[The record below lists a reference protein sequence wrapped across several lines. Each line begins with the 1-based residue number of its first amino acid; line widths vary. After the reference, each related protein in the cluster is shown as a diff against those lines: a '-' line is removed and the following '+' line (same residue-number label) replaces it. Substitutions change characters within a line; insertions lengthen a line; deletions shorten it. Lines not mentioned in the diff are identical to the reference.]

1 MKRIYLV
8 LIVLIGIT
16 ISCTKNFEDFNT
28 DQKHPADVTGNT
40 LLTNAQKALTDIVAS
55 TNVNHNIWK
64 MMSQYWTETTYT
76 DEANYDIVNRTIA
89 DITFRDYYRDV
100 LLDLDKAKTY
110 IEGEVY
116 LTDTTNLEIIRRNR
130 LAVVDILMVYCYQ
143 DLVNIFGNVPY
154 TEALDIENLSP
165 AYDDAFT
172 IYKDL
177 LIRLDVD
184 IPILDNTLEGFGSAD
199 LYYSGDNEMWVK
211 FANTLKVRMGIML
224 ADVDAALSKKH
235 VEEGY
240 IGAFSPGE
248 NCQLNYPGG
257 TNSNPLYV
265 DLIASG
271 RHDFVPANTIID
283 IMNGLLDPRRS
294 AYFTMIDTS
303 SNPDVEKLAYV
314 GGSYGY
320 SNSYGANSHIAA
332 AIQEPDYPMVM
343 LDYTELAF
351 YLAEAAERGF
361 AVGNNAEYYYNEGIK
376 SSFLHWGLPI
386 DSANAYL
393 AKPEIAYTTAPGTWK
408 QKIGLQ
414 AWLAFY
420 IRGLEGYNSWRKL
433 DYPILNLPPSPNSD
447 DGQVPKRFT
456 YPVNEQTL
464 NAANYYQAADA
475 IGGDLMST
483 RIFWDL
489 PPSK

>member
-8 LIVLIGIT
+8 LIVLIGVS
-16 ISCTKNFEDFNT
+16 ISCTDNFEEFNT

-40 LLTNAQKALTDIVAS
+40 LLTNAEKALTDIVAS

-100 LLDLDKAKTY
+100 LLDLDKAKSY
-110 IEGEVY
+110 IEAEVY
-116 LTDTTNLEIIRRNR
+116 VTDIDNLETIRANR
-130 LAVVDILMVYCYQ
+130 LAIIDLLMVYCYQ

-165 AYDDAFT
+165 VYDDAFT

-177 LIRLDVD
+177 LTRIDADLDA
-184 IPILDNTLEGFGSAD
+184 LDENPGLGSFESAD
-199 LYYSGDNEMWVK
+199 LYYSGDVDMWIK
-211 FANTLKVRMGIML
+211 FANTLKVRLGIML
-224 ADVDAALSKKH
+224 SDFDPALSKTT
-235 VEEGY
+235 VEAAY
-240 IGAFSPGE
+240 TGAFGPGE

-265 DLIASG
+265 DLVASG
-271 RHDFVPANTIID
+271 RHDFVPANTIVD
-283 IMNGLLDPRRS
+283 TMNYLQDPRRA
-294 AYFTMIDTS
+294 AYFTKYGDIY
-303 SNPDVEKLAYV
+303 K
-314 GGSYGY
+314 GGRYGY
-320 SNSYGANSHIAA
+320 SNSFGANSHIAD
-332 AIQEPDYPMVM
+332 AIQEPDFPMVM
-343 LDYTELAF
+343 LDYTEIAF
-351 YLAEAAERGF
+351 YLAEAAERGYS
-361 AVGNNAEYYYNEGIK
+361 VGNSAEHYYNEGII
-376 SSFLHWGLPI
+376 SSFLHWGLPL

-420 IRGLEGYNSWRKL
+420 IRGLEGYNSWRRL
-433 DYPILNLPPSPNSD
+433 DYPVLKLPPSPNSD
-447 DGQVPKRFT
+447 DGQIPKRFT
-456 YPVNEQTL
+456 YPINEQTL
-464 NAANYYQAADA
+464 NATNYYQAGQA

-483 RIFWDL
+483 KLFWDIY
-489 PPSK
+489 